1 MPNQPIITVEQR
13 ENFLLVRVNSA
24 RIDEGNIG
32 ALRSQVAEAGA
43 GTPHMPVAVDME
55 RVEYMPSLS
64 LGGLIQLSQLF
75 KGRRQRLTF
84 CRLQEA
90 VRETLV
96 LTRLDRVLEL
106 SAELPGGAPSA

>member
-1 MPNQPIITVEQR
+1 MPDQPIISVEQCD
-13 ENFLLVRVNSA
+13 NVLLVRVNA
-24 RIDEGNIG
+24 TRVDEGNIA

-43 GTPHMPVAVDME
+43 GSPHMPVAVDMQ

-106 SAELPGGAPSA
+106 SPELPGNAPSA